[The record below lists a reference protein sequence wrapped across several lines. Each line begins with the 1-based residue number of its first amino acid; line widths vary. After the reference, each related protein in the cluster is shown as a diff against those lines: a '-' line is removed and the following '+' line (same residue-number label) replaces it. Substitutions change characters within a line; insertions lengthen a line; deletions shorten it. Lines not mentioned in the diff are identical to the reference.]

1 MVGLLEERRKNKQIT
16 QQAIADKIGVSRQ
29 YYNELENGKRLP
41 SVKIAK
47 KIGVIL
53 DVDWTIFFNN

>member
-16 QQAIADKIGVSRQ
+16 QQTIADKIGVSRQ